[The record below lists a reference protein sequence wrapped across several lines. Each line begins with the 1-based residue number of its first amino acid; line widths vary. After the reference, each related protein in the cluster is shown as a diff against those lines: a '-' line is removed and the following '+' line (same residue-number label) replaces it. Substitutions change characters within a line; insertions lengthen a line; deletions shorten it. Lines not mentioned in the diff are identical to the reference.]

1 MKMKPM
7 AALTTKEQLE
17 ALFRTEAARMGDH
30 LDNLQFAAR
39 RTGTDPLLA
48 LRADLEVGWS
58 YRLIELFGTMRRLD
72 FSANCPGR
80 KVLEREG
87 IPEGSIAVIA
97 ETFAQEQA
105 ECRRAPFEKAL
116 RADMA
121 EQGIPDTLVNRE
133 RATAELMRARADMLL
148 ASPSRYPEVEGLQ
161 LTQILGHRDA
171 ETLPPTADDISAAKP
186 ASSSASFD
194 PHEDQGE
201 DILVQSSELERTKA
215 HDRCVSSADQ
225 DVEIESAP
233 SVAEQPDA
241 LTNFHPV
248 ARSNR
253 PDGQP

>member
-1 MKMKPM
+1 

-17 ALFRTEAARMGDH
+17 ALFRTEAARMADH

-72 FSANCPGR
+72 FNPGCPGR

-148 ASPSRYPEVEGLQ
+148 ASPTRYPELEGLQ
-161 LTQILGHRDA
+161 LTAAILGHRDE
-171 ETLPPTADDISAAKP
+171 ETLPQAEDTASPCKPAAPPTASDLQKDQRDEILGP
-186 ASSSASFD
+186 A
-194 PHEDQGE
+194 
-201 DILVQSSELERTKA
+201 LEL
-215 HDRCVSSADQ
+215 
-225 DVEIESAP
+225 
-233 SVAEQPDA
+233 
-241 LTNFHPV
+241 
-248 ARSNR
+248 
-253 PDGQP
+253 